1 MIPNGPLIRTDY
13 KEKEIPHHQLTKL
26 LEKISSYIPDEEI
39 DFLFPFRKSSTQG
52 RLRTFKTSQVY
63 RAHILTMIKGVTS
76 FNKVCAEIKSRRSFR
91 DFCRFKNKKS
101 TPIKRSLSE
110 FRDYIKP
117 SGFEEITRLITLT
130 FLNTI
135 KLPIV
140 KVAVPDATD
149 MPASCS
155 GFAKKNA
162 NVLQSA
168 NALGSILLKER
179 LKAKGQKRAAKAL
192 TLLDIRSIPYASG

>member
-1 MIPNGPLIRTDY
+1 MNKDTAQRFDVDPI
-13 KEKEIPHHQLTKL
+13 
-26 LEKISSYIPDEEI
+26 LEKISSHIPDNEI
-39 DFLFPFRKSSTQG
+39 DFLFPFRKFNTQG
-52 RLRTFKTSQVY
+52 RLREFKASQLY

-76 FNKVCAEIKSRRSFR
+76 FNKVCSEIKSRRSFR

-101 TPIKRSLSE
+101 TPVKRVLSE
-110 FRDYIKP
+110 FRDHLKP

-135 KLPIV
+135 KLSLV

-149 MPASCS
+149 MPANCS

-162 NVLQSA
+162 N
-168 NALGSILLKER
+168 AL
-179 LKAKGQKRAAKAL
+179 
-192 TLLDIRSIPYASG
+192 